1 MQANVDD
8 RELNVVKEA
17 TRGWLEMVDAIERT
31 EKRHEKEMGE
41 EMGEEMGDLRRLLT
55 RNYNALVKEIQ
66 KNEALD
72 QARHAE
78 IAKKW
83 IRDNLEEA
91 QRVIDNIV
99 GIKGITE
106 NPLKAANEAG
116 IVHEE
121 EEPRPRLEMQ
131 NVANNRLP
139 RVSISSSIVPS
150 NEELYGY

>member
-1 MQANVDD
+1 MQANVDE

-17 TRGWLEMVDAIERT
+17 TRGWLEMVKVVERT

-41 EMGEEMGDLRRLLT
+41 EMGDLRRLMT
-55 RNYNALVKEIQ
+55 RNYNALVKEIE
-66 KNEALD
+66 KNEAVD

-106 NPLKAANEAG
+106 NPLKAAIEAG